1 MVAGTGNVRTEGGG
15 SVFRDMAAKFQA
27 NVRKRSNN
35 DWGSIIQEGVLV
47 SEMIGTDVSRTLKVK
62 LTQFKKSVSRI
73 FNLTKL
79 VFFCFKM
86 LNYQLDTVMKS

>member
-1 MVAGTGNVRTEGGG
+1 MVAGTGNVRTEAGR

-79 VFFCFKM
+79 VFFVSKC
-86 LNYQLDTVMKS
+86 SIIS

>member
-1 MVAGTGNVRTEGGG
+1 MDVAKSSDGEG
-15 SVFRDMAAKFQA
+15 SVFRDMAATFQA

-35 DWGSIIQEGVLV
+35 DWSSLIKEGVLV

-73 FNLTKL
+73 FNLPVQTSSFL
-79 VFFCFKM
+79 CIIEFPVF
-86 LNYQLDTVMKS
+86 